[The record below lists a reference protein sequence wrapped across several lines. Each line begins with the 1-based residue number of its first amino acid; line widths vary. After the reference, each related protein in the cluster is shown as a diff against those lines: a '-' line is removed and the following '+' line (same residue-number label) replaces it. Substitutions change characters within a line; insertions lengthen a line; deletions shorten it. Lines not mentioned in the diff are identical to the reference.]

1 MKVLERYILGEFTKL
16 LVMAVAAFIILF
28 VVVDVFE
35 NMDDL
40 MERGVPLG
48 RSVAFFAYKIPF
60 IVGQVSPIAVLL
72 AVLLSLGI
80 FARHSEVTAIKA
92 GGIRLSSVLKPLLAA
107 GLAISVGVILMNET
121 LTPAAMK
128 KAESF
133 RTVWLEGVKGSYG
146 RQGMW
151 IKGDDGIYNI
161 RHLDLATGELRGVSY
176 FATGRDFRASRRVQ
190 ARLLRWRDGAW
201 VAPKATLWEFSERGV
216 VTERVESD
224 LVMPGPGPPE
234 DLASVGSGQE
244 NMAFFELARYVRD
257 LESDG
262 YDARKYRID
271 LYDKLAFPLVNF
283 IMVLVGVPFALKTGR
298 HSGIAVGVGLSV
310 AIAFSYWVVFA
321 VTRSLGTGGMLPPLV
336 SAVFP
341 DVLFAAVGLLMY
353 GQVRQ

>member
-1 MKVLERYILGEFTKL
+1 MKVLDRYILGEFTKL

-80 FARHSEVTAIKA
+80 FAKHNEVTAIKA
-92 GGIRLSSVLKPLLAA
+92 GGVRLSSVLRPLLAA
-107 GLAISVGVILMNET
+107 GVAISVGVILMNET
-121 LTPAAMK
+121 LAPAAMK
-128 KAESF
+128 KADTF

-151 IKGDDGIYNI
+151 IKEADGIYNI
-161 RHLDLATGELRGVSY
+161 RHLDLAAGELGGVSY
-176 FATGRDFRASRRVQ
+176 FATGRDFRASRRIQ
-190 ARLLRWRDGAW
+190 ARLMRWRDGAW
-201 VAPKATLWEFSERGV
+201 VAPKATLWEFSPDGV
-216 VTERVESD
+216 VSTRVESN

-234 DLASVGSGQE
+234 DLAGVSSGHG

-298 HSGIAVGVGLSV
+298 HSGIASGVGLSV

-341 DVLFAAVGLLMY
+341 DVLFGAVGLLMY